1 MNWGT
6 APIAVAT
13 RPFTSVTLGSCL
25 APILSCTFGSKA
37 CLKIPVSTPENHIPE
52 IPLAPAAPTPLA
64 PTASPSRGENP
75 PWNLWDIAG
84 LTILTILAMTGSL
97 LGGAYFV
104 HRHFAPATPWMELT
118 KRHDVLVGAQFVTY
132 LVILLVMYS
141 MVDTQ
146 SKGKAWEAIRWNWPK
161 NWVTYVGAGLALQV
175 CLLLLASALPMP
187 KHAPIDEFFRT
198 ARDAWI
204 VSLFGV
210 LFAPVFEE
218 VYFRGFL
225 YPALARRLGPAVSIV
240 ITSLL
245 FAAIHGPQL
254 SEAWGPV
261 LVIFLVGIA
270 LTTVRAVK
278 KSVAATVLMHMAYN
292 GTIFIAAYVSTDG
305 FRHLEKIN
313 Q

>member
-1 MNWGT
+1 MGPHRSAHQAIHASDCWMLP
-6 APIAVAT
+6 APV
-13 RPFTSVTLGSCL
+13 
-25 APILSCTFGSKA
+25 LSCTLEAKA
-37 CLKIPVSTPENHIPE
+37 CLKTPVSSPENHIPE
-52 IPLAPAAPTPLA
+52 IPLTSPPAAPLA
-64 PTASPSRGENP
+64 PASPPLPAEDP
-75 PWNLWDIAG
+75 PWSVLEVIG
-84 LTILTILAMTGSL
+84 LTILTILTMTGSL
-97 LGGAYFV
+97 VGGAYFV
-104 HRHFAPATPWMELT
+104 HRHFAPATPWAELT
-118 KRHDVLVGAQFVTY
+118 KRHDILVGAQFVTY
-132 LVILLVMYS
+132 LVILLVMYT

-146 SKGKAWEAIRWNWPK
+146 SSGKAWEAIRWNWPN

-175 CLLLLASALPMP
+175 CLLLLASLLPMP

-225 YPALARRLGPAVSIV
+225 YPALARWLGTPVSIV
-240 ITSLL
+240 ITSLF

-254 SEAWGPV
+254 SDAWGPV
-261 LVIFLVGIA
+261 LVIFLVG
-270 LTTVRAVK
+270 LTLTIVRAVK

-292 GTIFIAAYVSTDG
+292 GTIFIAAYFTTDG
-305 FRHLEKIN
+305 FRHLEKFN